1 MIKWTSANRVF
12 YCAFI
17 TVPYFYFKVAK
28 YLLFS
33 SYKLF
38 NVPKVMQWLHEKME
52 FIPSLLIKLFSELNY
67 IVSQYNQLQ
76 EILGKHICG
85 II

>member
-1 MIKWTSANRVF
+1 
-12 YCAFI
+12 
-17 TVPYFYFKVAK
+17 
-28 YLLFS
+28 
-33 SYKLF
+33 
-38 NVPKVMQWLHEKME
+38 MQWLYEKME